1 MNYSVLTTQLQQLS
15 IISSVTL
22 ISYFLSLLRDYFEE
36 ILLDFKYQNGWE
48 FLKFKK
54 SKIMNMYYLMQ
65 LLFYTFGTYLDYFI
79 LPRIV

>member
-1 MNYSVLTTQLQQLS
+1 MNYSVLTTQLQQLP